1 MAVVRAALD
10 EHVRV
15 AQVEMDNNIAPFT
28 ESEAADGAQLFSW
41 HTGKHI
47 LAGLLLAQSAVCRQL
62 PLLPKSHQRRCG
74 TDWPHDLTAY
84 NPNPQEPWRNAGSIR
99 QPFPDATLALSTI
112 FFLSDVGPDRGG
124 TWVVPRSFRDPRNPR
139 GVHDGIDSFSAIPGQ
154 LQVTAKAGDVFV
166 QDTR

>member
-1 MAVVRAALD
+1 MRWTTTSRRLLSRRRQTAHSCSPGTPASTYW
-10 EHVRV
+10 
-15 AQVEMDNNIAPFT
+15 P
-28 ESEAADGAQLFSW
+28 G
-41 HTGKHI
+41 
-47 LAGLLLAQSAVCRQL
+47 LAGLFSSRLQSAGSCCS
-62 PLLPKSHQRRCG
+62 PAAPKVSLTKGRC

-139 GVHDGIDSFSAIPGQ
+139 GVHDGIDSFSSIPGQ